1 MFLAG
6 LIIGLEAIALIK
18 TVSENNDDNNNN

>member
-6 LIIGLEAIALIK
+6 LIIGLGAIGLIK

>member
-6 LIIGLEAIALIK
+6 LIIGLGAIALIK
-18 TVSENNDDNNNN
+18 TASENNDDNNNN

>member
-1 MFLAG
+1 MFLAD
-6 LIIGLEAIALIK
+6 LIIGLGAIALIK